1 MTQYI
6 LGLRATYEGLVVDP
20 CIPADWPSFS
30 ARRVFRDAI
39 YEIEVRN
46 PNRASRGV
54 RSLTVDGRKI
64 VGNLLP
70 LAGPGSTVQVKVE
83 LG

>member
-1 MTQYI
+1 VTQHI
-6 LGLRATYEGLVVDP
+6 LGLRATLAGLLVDP

-30 ARRVFRDAI
+30 MRRVFRGAH

-46 PNRASRGV
+46 PHGRGRGV
-54 RSLTVDGRKI
+54 RSLVVDGQA
-64 VGNLLP
+64 VSGNVIP
-70 LAGPGSTVQVKVE
+70 PGRPGTTVRVTVE